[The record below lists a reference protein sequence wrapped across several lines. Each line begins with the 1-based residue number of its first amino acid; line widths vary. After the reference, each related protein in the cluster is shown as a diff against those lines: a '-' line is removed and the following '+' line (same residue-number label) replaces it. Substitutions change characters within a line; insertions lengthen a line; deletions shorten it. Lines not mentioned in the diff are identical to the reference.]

1 MFKTIYSNQF
11 VTFLFDEKRSYFQFV
26 WHYED
31 KGVAWESIKES
42 MLLYLNMLFELK
54 PKYLLCDLR
63 DFSFVTNPSQQQWLD
78 ENINKTAFEINVVK
92 KALVNSFDNFTNVS
106 LELAMMENYASR
118 INLEYFTTIEEGEK
132 WLFA

>member
-1 MFKTIYSNQF
+1 MLTNVRSNQF

-26 WHYED
+26 WQYEER
-31 KGVAWESIKES
+31 GLCWENIKQS
-42 MLLYLNMLFELK
+42 MILYQNMLVELK
-54 PKYLLCDLR
+54 PKYLLCDMR
-63 DFSFVTNPSQQQWLD
+63 DFAFVTNPSQQQWLD
-78 ENINKTAFEINVVK
+78 ENINKTAFEIKVVK